1 MGAWGAQPFE
11 NDFALDFT
19 AELFH
24 GEAGD
29 LSLLGEVFN
38 DIFQAKAEGYIE
50 ADQSNAAIAAAAI
63 LVYLKQGNP
72 QELVKIQANSEAWF
86 KAATSENYQSLIPA
100 ALKALDTITAN
111 RDASEAYE
119 LWAETEYLGEWL
131 ESIAKISTTLKA

>member
-1 MGAWGAQPFE
+1 VGAWGAQPFE

-24 GEAGD
+24 GEAGN
-29 LSLLGEVFN
+29 LSLLAEVFD
-38 DIFQAKAEGYIE
+38 DIFQAKAEDYIE

-72 QELVKIQANSEAWF
+72 QDLVKIQPNSEAWF
-86 KAATSENYQSLIPA
+86 KAAASENYQTLIPA

-111 RDASEAYE
+111 RDDSEAYE
-119 LWAETEYLGEWL
+119 LWAATEYLDEWL